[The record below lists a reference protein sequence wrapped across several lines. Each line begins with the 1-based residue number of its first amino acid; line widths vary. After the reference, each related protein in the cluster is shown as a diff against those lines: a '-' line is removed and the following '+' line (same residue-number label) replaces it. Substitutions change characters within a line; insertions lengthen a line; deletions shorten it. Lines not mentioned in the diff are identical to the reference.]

1 MKNLIEDKK
10 AKSRSFFL
18 NNEEHHFSKKHLNF
32 LVNFYK
38 KNKTNIRI
46 CLHKNKNSRHHDMII
61 LLQNKNFY
69 EPHKHLKKGET
80 YHIIKGSMI
89 YVGFSNKGDI
99 NKVIHLK
106 RGDVFR
112 SPVNKYHTL
121 FPYSKFVIFH
131 EGKIGPFISK
141 NENIFPY
148 WKKKFTHKSKNNLI
162 NNILMKNKRTKKN
175 KFIL

>member
-10 AKSRSFFL
+10 AKSKSFFL
-18 NNEEHHFSKKHLNF
+18 NNEEHHFSQKHVNF

-46 CLHKNKNSRHHDMII
+46 CLHKNKDSRHHDMII
-61 LLQNKNFY
+61 LLQNKNLY

-106 RGDVFR
+106 KGDVFR
-112 SPVNKYHTL
+112 SPVNKYHTM
-121 FPYSKFVIFH
+121 FPYYKFVIFH
-131 EGKIGPFISK
+131 ESKMGPFISK
-141 NENIFPY
+141 NESIFPY
-148 WKKKFTHKSKNNLI
+148 WRKKFTHKSKNTLI
-162 NNILMKNKRTKKN
+162 NNFLMKNKLTTKK
-175 KFIL
+175 